1 MARAPRLSWARAL
14 PPGLVGPGCSK
25 INVSVLLVLRY
36 DIRRTETLI
45 IVDFPGDGAR
55 PRHPTASATMTVR
68 GDRYYDVGTFTFEVD
83 SDRIARF
90 TIR

>member
-1 MARAPRLSWARAL
+1 
-14 PPGLVGPGCSK
+14 
-25 INVSVLLVLRY
+25 
-36 DIRRTETLI
+36 
-45 IVDFPGDGAR
+45 
-55 PRHPTASATMTVR
+55 MTVR